1 MSRYRA
7 KLLRAYEL
15 EPTIDWRALFVLST
29 LVSGAAAICAVML
42 MHF

>member
-1 MSRYRA
+1 MSHYQAR
-7 KLLRAYEL
+7 LRAYEF

-29 LVSGAAAICAVML
+29 LVSGAAAICAAVL